1 MKLLKDENYNALK
14 ADADN
19 WQKVKAGIMKS
30 NPDLKDEEITSE
42 LVLNAE
48 SVDTDEVTNLKEQIA
63 SLKNEMATKA
73 TEIANLQSKIAELKG
88 TPAEPKQEITVKK
101 EPTAEEENIEDFASK
116 HEDDTLAIMQKAK
129 EVGFF

>member
-1 MKLLKDENYNALK
+1 MYLTTLTHNIY
-14 ADADN
+14 
-19 WQKVKAGIMKS
+19 
-30 NPDLKDEEITSE
+30 EIVE
-42 LVLNAE
+42 RWRL
-48 SVDTDEVTNLKEQIA
+48 Q
-63 SLKNEMATKA
+63 ATKA